1 MLIDS
6 HCHLNFPELK
16 ANLPE
21 VVKRAHVQGVN
32 LMQTICT
39 KISDLP
45 EILAIADSYPNIYAS
60 VGVHPNEVQDD
71 VITAHELISHA
82 QHKKI
87 IGIGETGLDFYYEKS
102 DRNKQIESFIAHIE
116 AARVTSLPLIVHTR
130 NADFETIDIL
140 TKEMKKAPFKGLIH
154 CFSTS
159 REVAIKSIE
168 LGLYI
173 SISGIVTFKKS
184 IELQDIVRDLPLSS
198 LLIETDAPFLAP
210 MPMRGKPNEPSY
222 VRHTALFLAELQNI
236 SYEEVAKAT
245 TANFLQL
252 FSKKI
257 DIIS

>member
-16 ANLPE
+16 ENLPE
-21 VVKRAHVQGVN
+21 IVKRARAEGVS

-39 KISDLP
+39 NISDLP
-45 EILAIADSYPNIYAS
+45 EILEITDSYPNIYAS
-60 VGVHPNEVQDD
+60 VGVHPNEVQD
-71 VITAHELISHA
+71 VITADELICHA

-116 AARVTSLPLIVHTR
+116 AARATSLPLIVHTR

-140 TKEMKKAPFKGLIH
+140 TKEMKKASFKGLIH

-173 SISGIVTFKKS
+173 SISGIITFKKS
-184 IELQDIVRDLPLSS
+184 IELQDIVKDLPLSS

-222 VRHTALFLAELQNI
+222 VKHTALFLAELQNI
-236 SYEEVAKAT
+236 SFEEVAKAT